1 MLHDMEVL
9 SMKGKQSII
18 LGAIAATNLVLVV
31 GLGYALF
38 SVKGTL
44 MDRVARVE
52 STTYQEQTSHQE
64 QSLDNEKKLAD
75 VLSDLGQIKERIGFA
90 SAELKHAGKTAQTLQ
105 RQQEQVAKEMA
116 KQLAAKANSADI
128 DGLRQETTTKL
139 AEVQQDSNDRIG
151 NVYGEVTGLKQ
162 NLVASQEDWGRQ
174 LVDVKNV
181 LSERIAKNSSEL
193 AELRKKGERDF
204 FEFDIR
210 KNSKQPF
217 SRVAD
222 IQLALLKTDPKKHK
236 YNVAIQVDDQRL
248 EKKDRTANEP
258 VQFLVGRD
266 QSRYEVVVNSVDKDR
281 IRGYVSAPK
290 DKVLLEDIPRLR
302 LQ

>member
-1 MLHDMEVL
+1 MLHDMEI

-18 LGAIAATNLVLVV
+18 LGAIAAANLVLAV

-64 QSLDNEKKLAD
+64 QSSDNEKKLAA
-75 VLSDLGQIKERIGFA
+75 VLSDLGMIKERIGFT
-90 SAELKHAGKTAQTLQ
+90 SAELKHAGKTAQALQ

-139 AEVQQDSNDRIG
+139 AEVQQDSSDKIG

-162 NLVASQEDWGRQ
+162 NLAASQEDWGRQ

-193 AELRKKGERDF
+193 AELRKKGERDY

-210 KNSKQPF
+210 RNSKQPF
-217 SRVAD
+217 NRVAD
-222 IQLALLKTDPKKHK
+222 IRLSLLKADPKKQK
-236 YNVAIQVDDQRL
+236 YNFAVEVDDHRL

-266 QSRYEVVVNSVDKDR
+266 QLRYEVVVNSVDKDR
-281 IRGYVSAPK
+281 IRGYLSAPK
-290 DKVLLEDIPRLR
+290 DKILSSEIPQFRVP
-302 LQ
+302 